1 MKHWYNEQKVK
12 KSNQNR
18 SRNQTPMS
26 LDFSFVPLYPLY
38 WNFSRET
45 IYFQYAKYIY
55 SYKNHSQNLDSHIQ
69 PLNCFFFFQFICQ
82 ERLKTYN
89 NNKID
94 LKKVL
99 KENFPLF

>member
-18 SRNQTPMS
+18 SRNQTPTS
-26 LDFSFVPLYPLY
+26 LDFFFVTLSSLD

-45 IYFQYAKYIY
+45 FYSQYVKYIY
-55 SYKNHSQNLDSHIQ
+55 SYKNHSQNLDSHIR
-69 PLNCFFFFQFICQ
+69 PLNYFFFQFICQ
-82 ERLKTYN
+82 KRLKTYN

-94 LKKVL
+94 LKK
-99 KENFPLF
+99 KF